1 MKRTSPLPEWFEE
14 SGLNTPMLDFL
25 LDENRSPVARMR
37 LFSEGVNENHR
48 ILAGDQ
54 IMGDRGCMACGN
66 CVDAC
71 PVVKDKSRFV
81 FIQNQRTSMAL
92 ENIVAE
98 ECRRCYNCIKA
109 CPQVSK
115 PIKEYAAGFRRG
127 EKIIHFLTAVIILSL
142 AFTGITLSHYQEILP
157 PPQEALFRY
166 AHRIMGGM
174 LLVMPALYL
183 FLDKRHLMR
192 FLRKIFSWSR
202 ADFEWLKA
210 FSRHLVNARANPEPF
225 MGEFNPAQK
234 AWYLYIIIIMIP
246 VLSLTGVILLFGMNL
261 LGPVLSDRTMLT
273 HMAVALA
280 TDLLL
285 FVHVYIKYLRKWGIF
300 CLEMIKSVARQR
312 HLFYP
317 FLQDD
322 SRLGPGHMRSHGK
335 AE

>member
-1 MKRTSPLPEWFEE
+1 LTSTSDLPALFET
-14 SGLNTPMLDFL
+14 SGQDTHMLDFL

-37 LFSEGVNENHR
+37 LFSEGINENHR

-92 ENIVAE
+92 ENMVGE
-98 ECRRCYNCIKA
+98 ECRRCFNCIKA

-115 PIKEYAAGFRRG
+115 PIKEYAAGFRRA
-127 EKIIHFLTAVIILSL
+127 EKVIHFLTAAIILSL
-142 AFTGITLSHYQEILP
+142 AFTGITLSHYQGLLP
-157 PPQEALFRY
+157 SFEETFLRY
-166 AHRIMGGM
+166 AHRIMGG
-174 LLVMPALYL
+174 LLLFMPVLYL
-183 FLDKRHLMR
+183 FLDKRHMRR
-192 FLRKIFSWSR
+192 FLSRIFSWGQ
-202 ADFEWLKA
+202 ADIEWLKA
-210 FSRHLVNARANPEPF
+210 FARHVTDSTVNPEPF
-225 MGEFNPAQK
+225 MGEFNPGQK
-234 AWYLYIIIIMIP
+234 AWYLYIILIMMP
-246 VLSLTGVILLFGMNL
+246 VLSVTGVLLLFGRGS
-261 LGPVLSDRTMLT
+261 LGPVLFDRTMLT

-285 FVHVYIKYLRKWGIF
+285 FVHVYIQYLRKWASL
-300 CLEMIKSVARQR
+300 CLEMMRALARKS

-317 FLQDD
+317 FLHDD
-322 SRLGPGHMRSHGK
+322 SRLGPGHMRSPGE